1 MPKFKSHS
9 GLKKRIKITG
19 TGRLR
24 KRHAAIS
31 HLQSKS
37 RRIRKYAKKKETYLS
52 AGDRKKIKRMI

>member
-1 MPKFKSHS
+1 MPKIKTHS

-19 TGRLR
+19 SGKLQ

-37 RRIRKYAKKKETYLS
+37 RRIRKQGKKKQTDVATS
-52 AGDRKKIKRMI
+52 DRRKIKKLI